1 MTDTQWMVRS
11 TNANDRRVHF
21 AGTEA
26 DARAHVENN
35 FPRVHVADAN
45 AEPYPDV
52 ALHSPDGAVHYYVNS
67 EWRDLSEAP
76 ADDAVEEE

>member
-1 MTDTQWMVRS
+1 MTDTQWTVRS

-52 ALHSPDGAVHYYVNS
+52 ALHSPDGAVRHYVS
-67 EWRDLSEAP
+67 GEWQNLSAL

>member
-1 MTDTQWMVRS
+1 MTDTQWTVRS

-26 DARAHVENN
+26 DARTHVENN

-52 ALHSPDGAVHYYVNS
+52 ALHSPEGDVHHYVSN
-67 EWRDLSEAP
+67 EWRDLSAS
-76 ADDAVEEE
+76 ADDLDKEE